1 MLPDPISLK
10 RLEKLHP
17 EIREKATDI
26 ALDIW
31 AAGIGFRVTYTLR
44 TFEEQNALYAIG
56 RTSPGKIVTN
66 AKGGRSYHNYGLAL
80 DFCLLKPNGTASWDI
95 KADFNKDTEADWM
108 QIVNAYKRNG
118 WEWGGDWV
126 KFKDYPHLQY
136 TFGHPVGN
144 LMVRSSNGIISYPS
158 LA

>member
-1 MLPDPISLK
+1 
-10 RLEKLHP
+10 
-17 EIREKATDI
+17 
-26 ALDIW
+26 
-31 AAGIGFRVTYTLR
+31 
-44 TFEEQNALYAIG
+44 
-56 RTSPGKIVTN
+56 
-66 AKGGRSYHNYGLAL
+66 
-80 DFCLLKPNGTASWDI
+80 
-95 KADFNKDTEADWM
+95 M

-144 LMVRSSNGIISYPS
+144 LMVRSSNGIIPYPS